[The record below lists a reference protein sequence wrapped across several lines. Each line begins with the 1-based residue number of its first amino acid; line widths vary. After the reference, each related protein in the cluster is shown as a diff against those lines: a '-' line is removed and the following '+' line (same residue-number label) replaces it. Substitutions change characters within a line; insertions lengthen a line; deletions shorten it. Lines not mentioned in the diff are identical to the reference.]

1 MNELTQTLESMDPV
15 DLMFGAG
22 VLGAFATI
30 ILVGYVIWFFVSA
43 FGYRKMFEKAGE
55 AGWKAFIPY
64 YNKFICFKMAWNTKM
79 FWIYLVTLL
88 CVQSLPSET
97 ENILINIILIV
108 SGIVALVV
116 GVKRDIRIASSFGKT
131 KGWGVLLF
139 FFPFIVSL
147 ILGYGK
153 AEYQGNTTIE

>member
-1 MNELTQTLESMDPV
+1 MNELTQTLENMDPI

-22 VLGAFATI
+22 VLGAFATL

-43 FGYRKMFEKAGE
+43 FGYRKMFQKAGE

-64 YNKFICFKMAWNTKM
+64 YNKFVCFKMAWNTKV
-79 FWIYLVTLL
+79 FWPYLAGLL
-88 CVQSLPSET
+88 LVQYLPSES
-97 ENILINIILIV
+97 ENLLINLAIIA
-108 SGIVALVV
+108 GAIVASVI
-116 GVKRDIRIASSFGKT
+116 GVKRDIHIAESFGKT
-131 KGWGVLLF
+131 KKWGVLLF

-147 ILGYGK
+147 ILGYGN